1 MMEKFKQEVA
11 VKCVLVMKVRD
22 LRSVPVATS
31 AYLASIEP
39 LVAPSWALVPL
50 TLKLTPLG
58 AFDLTSTLA
67 INRVRCAAGTEL
79 SRIQTGG
86 GMIEVLV

>member
-1 MMEKFKQEVA
+1 MEKFKQGIVVNCE
-11 VKCVLVMKVRD
+11 LVMKVRD
-22 LRSVPVATS
+22 LESVPVATS

-67 INRVRCAAGTEL
+67 INSVSCAAGSEAF
-79 SRIQTGG
+79 
-86 GMIEVLV
+86 